1 MEGLT
6 NARYRG
12 GNEERDCN
20 DGMDHLISADY
31 AHILSNQKI
40 WQYLG
45 TYNVRT
51 VQSTRTLMVW

>member
-1 MEGLT
+1 MLGIEV
-6 NARYRG
+6 
-12 GNEERDCN
+12 
-20 DGMDHLISADY
+20 GMRIETVTTVWTTLCADY